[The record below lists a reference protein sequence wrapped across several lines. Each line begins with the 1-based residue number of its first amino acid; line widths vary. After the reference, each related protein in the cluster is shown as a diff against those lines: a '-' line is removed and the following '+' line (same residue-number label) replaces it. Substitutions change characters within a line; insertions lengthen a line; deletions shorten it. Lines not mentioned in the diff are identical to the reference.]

1 MHACDGRSPPESVQA
16 ALQTSRKSALDS
28 AEQGERARSQGHAW
42 NEVKFA
48 GDLDQNGLQKTYTV
62 DLMHVPGALYR
73 SDMGLPDPGTGLIPP
88 DEEVARYQRKD
99 IYQFISLTD

>member
-1 MHACDGRSPPESVQA
+1 MSVHLPRTVFACLLHFHSEAYA
-16 ALQTSRKSALDS
+16 AA
-28 AEQGERARSQGHAW
+28 QGHAW
-42 NEVKFA
+42 NEVKFG

-62 DLMHVPGALYR
+62 DLMHVPGSLYR
-73 SDMGLPDPGTGLIPP
+73 SDMGLPDPGGIIPP